1 MGEVAPNTQAPAS
14 LAKPRGLPVPTGLFR
29 SLPMAIKRPRLAF
42 VVASAAFAAAASGC
56 TATRDFHGY
65 VPDQAFPEDVKPAVD
80 TRSTVLARLGT
91 PSTTSLFDK
100 AGEAKVTPGKEQ
112 LWVYMSSTRELLAF
126 YYPKVV
132 QRSIIAI
139 QFDEDDVVS
148 DVLVYDADDGRV
160 LDYSSRV
167 TPTRGRELGILEQLF
182 GTLGS
187 LRNQIPG
194 LEDRDNRQPGDNPGG
209 RQ

>member
-1 MGEVAPNTQAPAS
+1 
-14 LAKPRGLPVPTGLFR
+14 
-29 SLPMAIKRPRLAF
+29 MAQKRTRLARI
-42 VVASAAFAAAASGC
+42 VLAGTAAALLSAC

-65 VPDQAFPEDVKPAVD
+65 VPDQAFPEDVKPDVD
-80 TRSTVLARLGT
+80 TRSTVLSRLGT
-91 PSTTSLFDK
+91 PSTTSVFDDK
-100 AGEAKVTPGKEQ
+100 
-112 LWVYMSSTRELLAF
+112 LWVYMSSTRELLTF

-139 QFDEDDVVS
+139 QFDEEDVVS
-148 DVLVYDADDGRV
+148 DVLIYDVDDGRV
-160 LDYSSRV
+160 LDYNSRV

-182 GTLGS
+182 GTIGS

-194 LEDRDNRQPGDNPGG
+194 MGQEDNRQPGDNPGG